1 MCRGLDPLRG
11 LCRRGPRSLVVR
23 AILCAGLGIFVGCSG
38 HRADV
43 LDDVLRQQI
52 LYPSGS
58 DLRGP
63 AVDDALSG
71 AKSGSPGKG
80 TQPANPSSA
89 RSEPA
94 RSTDGSPEVLT
105 LPRALERA
113 AQENPH
119 IQFMKARVEQ
129 ARDGADIAFAEFLP
143 TASART
149 RYVSGGPGTFTFP
162 TQPPPGSVGVVSFAS
177 PTSEHQQTELYLQWL
192 VYDFGRRK
200 GRQNQATLAAEIAEL
215 QYQRAIETAQFNVT
229 AAYFDLLRT
238 LALRRIAEEAIRRAE
253 SNLRDAR
260 NRLGKGIAVRNDV
273 LRAEV
278 LLGDDRLQM
287 VAAERAVGVARATL
301 NEAIGSNV
309 SGSTPVAD
317 VRQEPVFCLALAD
330 ALQLAAD
337 NRREFGAALR
347 SIRSAHA
354 GRGVAAAD
362 FMPRINVS
370 GAANFLGPQD
380 KERTLLD
387 AGINIEISL
396 FEGGR
401 RAARVHQADAEI
413 RGAVAQ
419 GQEVCNRIA
428 LEVNIAWLEVKEA
441 RERVVLAGTT
451 LTQAT
456 ENLRVV
462 GDLFRKGNALPTEV
476 ADADFIFVRA
486 EQNDATALYV
496 YQTVLARLAYALGI
510 PLDRLPN
517 RCAAPDRSQPTVAG
531 CSGLTS
537 APEPR
542 PVTSH
547 GDLADKGAPG
557 ATSAAPL
564 AAFGRPTVGTSSAN
578 TVPAAVI
585 QAK

>member
-1 MCRGLDPLRG
+1 MWRRLYPLG
-11 LCRRGPRSLVVR
+11 SLCRWGPRSLIAR
-23 AILCAGLGIFVGCSG
+23 AVLFAGLGIFAGCFG
-38 HRADV
+38 QRADV

-52 LYPSGS
+52 LLPTGSG
-58 DLRGP
+58 LRDP
-63 AVDDALSG
+63 AVDDALAG
-71 AKSGSPGKG
+71 TKPGLPG
-80 TQPANPSSA
+80 TGELPANPPSA
-89 RSEPA
+89 KSEPA
-94 RSTDGSPEVLT
+94 RSADGLPEVLT

-177 PTSEHQQTELYLQWL
+177 PTSDHQQTELYLQWL

-200 GRQNQATLAAEIAEL
+200 GRQDQANLAAEIADL

-229 AAYFDLLRT
+229 AAYFDLLRS

-253 SNLRDAR
+253 SNLKDAR
-260 NRLGKGIAVRNDV
+260 NRLGKGLAVRNDV

-309 SGSTPVAD
+309 SGTAPVAD
-317 VRQEPVFCLALAD
+317 VLREPAFCLALAD

-337 NRREFGAALR
+337 NRREFAAALR

-354 GRGVAAAD
+354 GRGAAAAD

-387 AGINIEISL
+387 AGVNIEISL

-413 RGAVAQ
+413 RGAIAQ
-419 GQEVCNRIA
+419 GQEICNRIA
-428 LEVNIAWLEVKEA
+428 LEVNTAWLEVKEA
-441 RERVVLAGTT
+441 RERVALARTT

-462 GDLFRKGNALPTEV
+462 GDLFRKGNAIPSEV

-486 EQNDATALYV
+486 EQNDATALYA

-510 PLDRLPN
+510 PLDRVADM
-517 RCAAPDRSQPTVAG
+517 CAAADRAQPADVG
-531 CSGLTS
+531 NFGLTP
-537 APEPR
+537 AAVPR
-542 PVTSH
+542 SMTSR
-547 GDLADKGAPG
+547 GDSDDKGSPA

-564 AAFGRPTVGTSSAN
+564 AAFGRPTVGTSNVSTA
-578 TVPAAVI
+578 PAAVS

>member
-1 MCRGLDPLRG
+1 MWRRLYPLES
-11 LCRRGPRSLVVR
+11 LCRWGPKSIVAHAVFL
-23 AILCAGLGIFVGCSG
+23 IGIGIFVGCSS

-52 LYPSGS
+52 LLPSGS

-63 AVDDALSG
+63 AVGEALGG
-71 AKSGSPGKG
+71 AKSESPGKG
-80 TQPANPSSA
+80 
-89 RSEPA
+89 ELA
-94 RSTDGSPEVLT
+94 RSTDGLPEVLT
-105 LPRALERA
+105 LPRAIERV

-119 IQFMKARVEQ
+119 VQFMKARVEQ

-143 TASART
+143 TASAKY
-149 RYVSGGPGTFTFP
+149 RYVNGGPGTFTFP
-162 TQPPPGSVGVVSFAS
+162 TQPPSGSVGVVSFAS
-177 PTSEHQQTELYLQWL
+177 PSTEHQQTELYLQWL

-200 GRQNQATLAAEIAEL
+200 GRHHQATLAAEIADL

-229 AAYFDLLRT
+229 AAYFDVLRT

-260 NRLGKGIAVRNDV
+260 NLLAKGVAVRNDV

-309 SGSTPVAD
+309 SGTAPVAD
-317 VRQEPVFCLALAD
+317 VRQDPVFGLALAD
-330 ALQLAAD
+330 ALQMAAD
-337 NRREFGAALR
+337 NRREFAAALR

-354 GRGVAAAD
+354 GRGVATAD

-387 AGINIEISL
+387 AGVNIEISL

-401 RAARVHQADAEI
+401 RSARVHQADAEI

-419 GQEVCNRIA
+419 GQEICNRIA

-441 RERVVLAGTT
+441 RERVALARTT
-451 LTQAT
+451 LTQAA
-456 ENLRVV
+456 ENMRVV
-462 GDLFRKGNALPTEV
+462 SDLFRKGNALPTEV
-476 ADADFIFVRA
+476 ADADLIFVRA
-486 EQNDATALYV
+486 EQNDATALYA

-510 PLDRLPN
+510 PLDRVADM
-517 RCAAPDRSQPTVAG
+517 CVAPGCSQAG
-531 CSGLTS
+531 DAGASGLTS
-537 APEPR
+537 NAVP
-542 PVTSH
+542 TQTTAL
-547 GDLADKGAPG
+547 GDTANVGASSG
-557 ATSAAPL
+557 LSAVPFV

-578 TVPAAVI
+578 TAPAAVSP
-585 QAK
+585 AR